1 MTIIINIPSK
11 IYTVSVPVENPDTEQ
26 FMCAIEKAVRQAGFP
41 EAEIEEYI
49 LDWAAEIQIKRDG
62 KS

>member
-1 MTIIINIPSK
+1 MTIIIEIPAK
-11 IYTVSVPVENPDTEQ
+11 IYSVSVPVENPDTEQ
-26 FMCAIEKAVRQAGFP
+26 FMCAIEKAIRKS
-41 EAEIEEYI
+41 EYSEKEIEEYI

>member
-11 IYTVSVPVENPDTEQ
+11 IYTVTVPVDSRDTEQ
-26 FMCAIEKAVRQAGFP
+26 FMCAIEKAIRQAGFP
-41 EAEIEEYI
+41 EAEVEEYI

>member
-1 MTIIINIPSK
+1 MTIIIEIPAK

-26 FMCAIEKAVRQAGFP
+26 FMCAIEKAIRQS
-41 EAEIEEYI
+41 EYSEKEIEEYI